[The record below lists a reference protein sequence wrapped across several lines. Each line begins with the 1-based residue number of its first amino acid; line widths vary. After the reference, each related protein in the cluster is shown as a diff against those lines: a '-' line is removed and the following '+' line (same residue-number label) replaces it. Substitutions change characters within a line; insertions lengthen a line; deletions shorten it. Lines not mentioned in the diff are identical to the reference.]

1 MTRID
6 TNIGTI
12 YLNPG
17 TEPVADATLTHA
29 TLNVIRLLEDAD
41 LEKAE
46 STRAPDSDAEDGRYG
61 FLVTLDGEE
70 CAIEVPGI
78 PLEAVRYIGGRQN
91 IWDFPRLYV
100 DGTSW
105 VWKYAVPALR
115 RGLLGEDDEFEFGE
129 PTEFEAA
136 LIEKTKRDRV
146 LVKCGSHRARNKL
159 FALLGDAESEALY
172 SLQRETGHGGAY
184 RIPAEFADAAKAI
197 TGVSGLR
204 DGDDLHK
211 CWNT

>member
-1 MTRID
+1 MPRIRT
-6 TNIGTI
+6 TNGDII
-12 YLNPG
+12 LNPG

-29 TLNVIRLLEDAD
+29 TLNVIRLLEDAELSEATSTRNPHAD
-41 LEKAE
+41 DGGRFGFTIATDEKA
-46 STRAPDSDAEDGRYG
+46 
-61 FLVTLDGEE
+61 
-70 CAIEVPGI
+70 CEVEIPGI
-78 PLEAVRYIGGRQN
+78 PLDQVRFTGDGEQS

-100 DGTSW
+100 EGSSW

-115 RGLLGEDDEFEFGE
+115 RALLGEDDEFEFGE
-129 PTEFEAA
+129 PSEFEAA
-136 LIEKTKRDRV
+136 LVEKAKRDRV
-146 LVKCGSHRARNKL
+146 LVKCGSHRARGKL
-159 FALLGDAESEALY
+159 LALLGDAESEALY